1 LVHCIQYRHCLAHTN
16 TTKVLTSIKDLIRHF
31 IKIGIQPLEQVL
43 NLGTK
48 KTQNQTTKIVNN
60 VRTNAVNSWGLEISL
75 GVMVPTLVVL
85 MLGCFP
91 DDVGVLSLSLS
102 AGLEGVETFRG
113 KADEDMVMVVT
124 SWPRRINNDKHI

>member
-1 LVHCIQYRHCLAHTN
+1 MN
-16 TTKVLTSIKDLIRHF
+16 
-31 IKIGIQPLEQVL
+31 
-43 NLGTK
+43 NL
-48 KTQNQTTKIVNN
+48 
-60 VRTNAVNSWGLEISL
+60 RTNAVNSWGLEISL

-85 MLGCFP
+85 VLGCFP

-124 SWPRRINNDKHI
+124 SWQRRINNDKHI